1 MKAFADTSF
10 LYALYRQQDNSHL
23 ADAFVLR
30 SREPI
35 HASSLVI
42 SEFRQSARFQVF
54 RHSKDRSTGFSKRAA
69 NQMLDVLQEN
79 INGGAILLIPVQ
91 WPEVHSTA
99 ERLSAQYTLAG
110 GHRALDILHV
120 ATALRARSR
129 AAAHIRCKSIGSG
142 PSSRP
147 RSSSLSWALD
157 RI

>member
-79 INGGAILLIPVQ
+79 INGGAILLIPVE

-120 ATALRARSR
+120 ATALELEAEQLLTFDANQSALAR
-129 AAAHIRCKSIGSG
+129 AAGLEVA
-142 PSSRP
+142 P
-147 RSSSLSWALD
+147 
-157 RI
+157 

>member
-23 ADAFVLR
+23 ADAFISR

-42 SEFRQSARFQVF
+42 YEFRQSARFEAF
-54 RHSKDRSTGFSKRAA
+54 RYSRDRTAGFSKRAT
-69 NQMLDVLQEN
+69 NQIIEVLQEN
-79 INGGAILLIPVQ
+79 INDGAIILVPVE

-99 ERLSAQYTLAG
+99 ERLSAQYTFSG

-120 ATALRARSR
+120 ATALRVEAEQLLTFDANQSALAR
-129 AAAHIRCKSIGSG
+129 AVGLEVV
-142 PSSRP
+142 P
-147 RSSSLSWALD
+147 
-157 RI
+157 

>member
-23 ADAFVLR
+23 ADAFVSR

-42 SEFRQSARFQVF
+42 YEFRQSARLQVF
-54 RHSKDRSTGFSKRAA
+54 RHSKDRTKGFSKRAA
-69 NQMLDVLQEN
+69 NQMLEVLHEN
-79 INGGAILLIPVQ
+79 INDGAILLIPVE

-99 ERLSAQYTLAG
+99 ERLSVQYMVSG

-120 ATALRARSR
+120 ATALQVEAEQLLTFDSNQSALAR
-129 AAAHIRCKSIGSG
+129 AAG
-142 PSSRP
+142 
-147 RSSSLSWALD
+147 LD
-157 RI
+157 VVP